1 MVKPGRIV
9 ADPARERL
17 GTPATIVT
25 AIRTTASI
33 VLAVV
38 AVSQDSKTLLVIA
51 LLVHW
56 VGDSLDG
63 QVARWFDCET
73 RTGAV
78 LDIMCDR
85 LCAAAFY
92 IGLAWLEPG
101 LAPAIFVYLAEFMVV
116 DSFLSIAFLAWPI
129 TSPNYFYVIDRK
141 LWLLNWSHPGKA
153 VNSGLFAIL
162 LLVTGWMEVGLAIA
176 VVLLVHKSIS
186 LVKMMRLGLPIS
198 DAPLPYLEDA
208 ERQFGMDLGSG
219 SFASDDPGAEPG
231 PPTGVTHPVRR

>member
-1 MVKPGRIV
+1 MSGI
-9 ADPARERL
+9 

-25 AIRTTASI
+25 SIRTAASI
-33 VLAVV
+33 VLAAV
-38 AVSQDSKTLLVIA
+38 AASQDSKTLLVIA

-78 LDIMCDR
+78 LDILSDR

-92 IGLAWLEPG
+92 IGLAWLEPTWRRR
-101 LAPAIFVYLAEFMVV
+101 
-116 DSFLSIAFLAWPI
+116 SSS
-129 TSPNYFYVIDRK
+129 TSPSSWWSTASSRSASSPGRSPAPTTSTSSTAQ

-162 LLVTGWMEVGLAIA
+162 LLVTGWMWVGLAIA
-176 VVLLVHKSIS
+176 LVLLAHKSIS
-186 LVKMMRLGLPIS
+186 LVKLMRLGLPLS
-198 DAPLPYLEDA
+198 GAPLPHLVDA
-208 ERQFGMDLGSG
+208 ERQFGMDLGSR
-219 SFASDDPGAEPG
+219 SLPGAAE
-231 PPTGVTHPVRR
+231 PVRR

>member
-1 MVKPGRIV
+1 MVKPGRIL
-9 ADPARERL
+9 ADPARERI

-25 AIRTTASI
+25 FVRTGAAVALAAVAAS
-33 VLAVV
+33 
-38 AVSQDSKTLLVIA
+38 QGSKTLLVVA

-63 QVARWFDCET
+63 QVARMFDCET

-78 LDIMCDR
+78 LDILSDR

-92 IGLAWLEPG
+92 IGLAWLEPN

-116 DSFLSIAFLAWPI
+116 DGFLSICFLAWPI
-129 TSPNYFYVIDRK
+129 TSPNYFYVVDRR

-162 LLVTGWMEVGLAIA
+162 LLVTGWMWVGLAIA
-176 VVLLVHKSIS
+176 VVLLVHKCVS
-186 LVKMMRLGLPIS
+186 LVRLMRLGMPLS
-198 DAPLPYLEDA
+198 DAPLPHLA
-208 ERQFGMDLGSG
+208 EAEERFGMDLGSG
-219 SFASDDPGAEPG
+219 SFTTPGSQGGISA
-231 PPTGVTHPVRR
+231 PVRP

>member
-1 MVKPGRIV
+1 MVKPGRV
-9 ADPARERL
+9 LADPARERI

-25 AIRTTASI
+25 FIRTAASI
-33 VLAVV
+33 TLSAY
-38 AVSQDSKTLLVIA
+38 AASHGSKTLLVVA

-63 QVARWFDCET
+63 QIARMFDCET

-78 LDIMCDR
+78 IDILSDR

-92 IGLAWLEPG
+92 IGLAWLEPH

-116 DSFLSIAFLAWPI
+116 DGFLSICFLAWPI
-129 TSPNYFYVIDRK
+129 TSPNYFYVIDRR

-162 LLVTGWMEVGLAIA
+162 LLVTGWMQVGLVIA
-176 VVLLVHKSIS
+176 LVLLAHKIVS
-186 LVKMMRLGLPIS
+186 LVRLMKIGMPLS
-198 DAPLPYLEDA
+198 GAPLPHLVEA
-208 ERQFGMDLGSG
+208 EERFGMDLGS
-219 SFASDDPGAEPG
+219 SRLAEGAEP
-231 PPTGVTHPVRR
+231 VRP